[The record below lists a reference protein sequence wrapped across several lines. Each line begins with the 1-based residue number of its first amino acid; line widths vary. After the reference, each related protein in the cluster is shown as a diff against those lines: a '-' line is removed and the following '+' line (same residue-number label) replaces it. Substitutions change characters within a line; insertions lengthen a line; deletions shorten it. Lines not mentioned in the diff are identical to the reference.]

1 MLSKDDENKLVK
13 LLKELVST
21 SVTDD
26 NTLHN
31 KLVFIDKKID
41 EFTSGKKPETIEQ
54 MQKLLIDISEQLTEI
69 DNHSQRKLKLLEFVK
84 NISPKN

>member
-21 SVTDD
+21 TVTDD
-26 NTLHN
+26 NTLHD

>member
-54 MQKLLIDISEQLTEI
+54 MQKLLIDISEELTEI